1 MSWRALGR
9 CDRITRSPATV
20 AVISRVIRGPLS
32 FLREVRGALT
42 DGPRLAAERGTAWG
56 DTRTGGDL

>member
-9 CDRITRSPATV
+9 CDRIPRSPATV

-32 FLREVRGALT
+32 CAARGPGRPHRWPASCPRT
-42 DGPRLAAERGTAWG
+42 GDGGGTAI
-56 DTRTGGDL
+56 